1 MQAISRRQFGAV
13 TVAGI
18 AALVGLAGCTDAGG
32 SAGSAGSTG
41 TASSTASSDTLRVG
55 VRADIVGFGY
65 LNEKTGKY
73 YGL

>member
-32 SAGSAGSTG
+32 SAGSTGS
-41 TASSTASSDTLRVG
+41 ASSAASSDTLRVG

>member
-13 TVAGI
+13 AVAGI

-32 SAGSAGSTG
+32 SAGSTGS
-41 TASSTASSDTLRVG
+41 ASSTASSDTLRVG

-65 LNEKTGKY
+65 LNEKTCKY

>member
-1 MQAISRRQFGAV
+1 MRAISRRQFGAV

-32 SAGSAGSTG
+32 SAGSTG
-41 TASSTASSDTLRVG
+41 TASSAASSDTLRVG

>member
-32 SAGSAGSTG
+32 SAGRTG
-41 TASSTASSDTLRVG
+41 TASSAASSDTFRVG